1 MSAAIPAL
9 VAAYLRDVLI
19 QAASPLVLTFGD
31 DFELHGAAGDATR
44 LGIEPRQAAPVLR
57 EIFTGMPHDE
67 PTVLPF
73 VELPGGR
80 HAHVHLVPEAPL
92 FHLVLLDASEDLARA
107 QPTQQRAHNAEILG
121 HEKSRALRRLKQARA
136 ELEAQRASLLQTSA
150 LKDALIATLSHEFRS
165 PLTAV
170 FGHVHLLERGGDAN
184 PEARALALR
193 SIRRAATH
201 LLALSD
207 NLLEWARDAAGAGV
221 APDVVAVDLRHLVAD
236 IRELFAGSASD
247 SGIGFEVH
255 SSGPPGQVV
264 LGDPLRLRQILI
276 NLVGNA
282 LRHAAASRI
291 EARVEADA
299 GGLLV
304 EVTDNGKGVPLEA
317 QARIFEPFNPGAGR
331 GARGTGLGLAIVRR
345 LAQQMG
351 GEVSIESTAG
361 QGARF
366 LVRLPPGVERPA
378 AAPARPPR
386 AQRGGT
392 ALLADDDPAQRELL
406 RMLLQELGFAVYA
419 VGNANDAV
427 AYALAHAPELAVIDA
442 RMPGL
447 SGNTAIYRL
456 RSQGYRGRVLA
467 VAAEP
472 SAAAREAALAAGADA
487 VCPRPVD
494 SIAFAGAVLG

>member
-1 MSAAIPAL
+1 
-9 VAAYLRDVLI
+9 
-19 QAASPLVLTFGD
+19 
-31 DFELHGAAGDATR
+31 
-44 LGIEPRQAAPVLR
+44 
-57 EIFTGMPHDE
+57 
-67 PTVLPF
+67 
-73 VELPGGR
+73 
-80 HAHVHLVPEAPL
+80 
-92 FHLVLLDASEDLARA
+92 
-107 QPTQQRAHNAEILG
+107 
-121 HEKSRALRRLKQARA
+121 
-136 ELEAQRASLLQTSA
+136 
-150 LKDALIATLSHEFRS
+150 
-165 PLTAV
+165 
-170 FGHVHLLERGGDAN
+170 
-184 PEARALALR
+184 
-193 SIRRAATH
+193 
-201 LLALSD
+201 
-207 NLLEWARDAAGAGV
+207 
-221 APDVVAVDLRHLVAD
+221 
-236 IRELFAGSASD
+236 
-247 SGIGFEVH
+247 
-255 SSGPPGQVV
+255 
-264 LGDPLRLRQILI
+264 
-276 NLVGNA
+276 
-282 LRHAAASRI
+282 
-291 EARVEADA
+291 
-299 GGLLV
+299 
-304 EVTDNGKGVPLEA
+304 
-317 QARIFEPFNPGAGR
+317 
-331 GARGTGLGLAIVRR
+331 
-345 LAQQMG
+345 MG

-366 LVRLPPGVERPA
+366 LVRLPPGVERPV